1 MMPRES
7 LEQFRLLVLEDAT
20 LQQRLRETPDRETF
34 ILLMIESGAER
45 GFEFTAEDVREVL
58 YASRRAWLER
68 WV

>member
-1 MMPRES
+1 MMPRKS

-45 GFEFTAEDVREVL
+45 GFDFTAEEVREAL
-58 YASRRAWLER
+58 DAGRRAWLER

>member
-20 LQQRLRETPDRETF
+20 LQEHLRQTTDRETF
-34 ILLMIESGAER
+34 IMLIIESGAER
-45 GFEFTAEDVREVL
+45 GFDFTAEEVREAL